1 MQCERCGSEQH
12 DVWKTER
19 CRTAAG
25 SRHPHSDRRHYQ
37 CRECGQVSIVE
48 CRLTLIQVFDPATHK
63 KKLVSVDE
71 YRQGWRDVE
80 YVKRNQLR
88 IFDAE

>member
-1 MQCERCGSEQH
+1 M
-12 DVWKTER
+12 
-19 CRTAAG
+19 
-25 SRHPHSDRRHYQ
+25 
-37 CRECGQVSIVE
+37 
-48 CRLTLIQVFDPATHK
+48 IQVFDPATHK